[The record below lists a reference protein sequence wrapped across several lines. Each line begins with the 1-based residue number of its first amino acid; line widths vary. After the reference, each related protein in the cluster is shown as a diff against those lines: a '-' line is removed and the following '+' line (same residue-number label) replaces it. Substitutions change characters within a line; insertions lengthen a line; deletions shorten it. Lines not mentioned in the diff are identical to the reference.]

1 MQFKVFLS
9 ELKEAE
15 EELYK
20 DFDSKEVSFYWRKGK
35 VTSDDVAISPLHKT
49 LFVLFPP
56 VIPLLLFIFFLFSP
70 FSSKLFYFCFFRTFD
85 IHIRIWLI

>member
-20 DFDSKEVSFYWRKGK
+20 DFDSKEVSFY
-35 VTSDDVAISPLHKT
+35 
-49 LFVLFPP
+49 
-56 VIPLLLFIFFLFSP
+56 
-70 FSSKLFYFCFFRTFD
+70 
-85 IHIRIWLI
+85 